1 MKEKTRAIASEGQK
15 AGTLADSV
23 FASDALGGAVVV
35 AAMIDPKIP
44 PLVGD

>member
-1 MKEKTRAIASEGQK
+1 MKEKTRAIATEGQK
-15 AGTLADSV
+15 SGGLADLV
-23 FASDALGGAVVV
+23 FASEALGGAVVI

>member
-1 MKEKTRAIASEGQK
+1 MKEKTRAIASEGQN
-15 AGTLADSV
+15 AGALADSM
-23 FASDALGGAVVV
+23 FASDALGGAVVI